1 MSQNDTTELE
11 PDARDATG
19 AEGGDADP
27 AQDTAQDTGQESL
40 GAAPDAAPRSRRR
53 RRIALAGVVGLG
65 LLWSVGWHSPVTL
78 VEHVVVN
85 APRGLSAESIRL
97 ASGISAAD
105 HVPAVDADAVR
116 AGIKTAIPAVA
127 DVSVRRSLP
136 HTIELE
142 VTGRRPFAA
151 LAAGKGFNVMDDA
164 GIVYDKVARAKGIP
178 VISAATDETREIAR
192 TVLLEI
198 PADLRKRVARVR
210 ARSRDNITF
219 TLRSGAT
226 VRWGSVADSELKARV
241 LAGLMEVKATRYDVS
256 APLLPTTFGS
266 PEPS

>member
-19 AEGGDADP
+19 AEGGVTP
-27 AQDTAQDTGQESL
+27 IRRRTLRRTPGRIPWGRL
-40 GAAPDAAPRSRRR
+40 PTPRHDRGRR

-65 LLWSVGWHSPVTL
+65 LLWSVVLALSPVTL

-164 GIVYDKVARAKGIP
+164 GIVYDKVAAG
-178 VISAATDETREIAR
+178 EGHAR
-192 TVLLEI
+192 HLGSHRRDPRDRPHSCFWRSPRTF
-198 PADLRKRVARVR
+198 ASGSRGVR

-219 TLRSGAT
+219 TLPVRSDGPMGECRRLRAE
-226 VRWGSVADSELKARV
+226 GPS
-241 LAGLMEVKATRYDVS
+241 AGGTHGGQGD
-256 APLLPTTFGS
+256 PL
-266 PEPS
+266 

>member
-1 MSQNDTTELE
+1 MSQNDTTELGT
-11 PDARDATG
+11 DALDATV
-19 AEGGDADP
+19 AEEFDDDP
-27 AQDTAQDTGQESL
+27 ALGTAKEPP
-40 GAAPDAAPRSRRR
+40 GAAPGGAPRPRRR
-53 RRIALAGVVGLG
+53 RRIALAGAVGLG
-65 LLWSVGWHSPVTL
+65 LLWAVGWHSPVTL
-78 VEHVVVN
+78 VEHVVVD

-105 HVPAVDADAVR
+105 HVPAVDPDAVR
-116 AGIKTAIPAVA
+116 AGIMTAIPAVA

-136 HTIELE
+136 DTIELE

-151 LAAGKGFNVMDDA
+151 LAAGEGFHVMDDS
-164 GIVYDKVARAKGIP
+164 GIVFDKVARAKAMP

-192 TVLLEI
+192 NVLVVI
-198 PADLRKRVARVR
+198 PADLRKRVAQVS
-210 ARSRDNITF
+210 AGSRDNITF

-266 PEPS
+266 PEPG

>member
-1 MSQNDTTELE
+1 MSQNDTTELGT
-11 PDARDATG
+11 DALDATA
-19 AEGGDADP
+19 AEGFDHDP
-27 AQDTAQDTGQESL
+27 ALEAAQDPL
-40 GAAPDAAPRSRRR
+40 GNDPDTAPRSRRR

-78 VEHVVVN
+78 VEHVVVD

-105 HVPAVDADAVR
+105 HVPAVDPDAVR
-116 AGIKTAIPAVA
+116 AGIMTAIPAVA
-127 DVSVRRSLP
+127 HVSVRRSLP

-151 LAAGKGFNVMDDA
+151 LAAGKGFHVMDEA
-164 GIVYDKVARAKGIP
+164 GIVYDKVARAKAMP
-178 VISAATDETREIAR
+178 VISAGTDEIREIAR
-192 TVLLEI
+192 NVLLVI
-198 PADLRKRVARVR
+198 PADLRKRVARVS

-226 VRWGSVADSELKARV
+226 VRWGSIADSELKARV

-266 PEPS
+266 PDAD